1 MPKQWWDRK
10 RVAVYT
16 GAILLMQLV
25 LLAIGMGRAD
35 IAMTDFR
42 IFWAGARLALQGQ
55 AAAVYDPQAL
65 FAAMQLATS
74 GALQPNPVFRWFYPP
89 SFLCLVM
96 PLGALPLMVAYAL
109 WTAAGVA
116 AVVVVLRRM
125 LPQGGFLLPLL
136 AFFPFFHTVVVGQN
150 ALLTAACACC
160 GMLLM
165 ERRSWLA
172 ACCFAA
178 LSVKPHLFIVLPL
191 LLACAGKWR
200 LLLQTL
206 AVAAAIN
213 LLALAMLGPDL
224 LPGFLH
230 NLAAARQLAESGD
243 LPATRM
249 PTVFAMLRMAG
260 VGPGLALLQHGAV
273 GVLAIGIAS
282 VVWRKNDALG
292 LKAAAFMF
300 ATLMVSPHMFEYDLT
315 WFGMAL
321 AWLASHCLRRGWP
334 RGLPTAMALAWICPL
349 LGEIFSLLLHVQLMP
364 LVVFAMLLVT
374 LGLHNGGRQAGFQR
388 APDQQAQVGRADA
401 NSRNRKGAAVRTRTG
416 DRPARSRAARTAPP
430 PA

>member
-1 MPKQWWDRK
+1 MPKPWWDRK

-25 LLAIGMGRAD
+25 VLAIGMGRSD

-65 FAAMQLATS
+65 FAAMQVATP
-74 GALQPNPVFRWFYPP
+74 GVLQPNPVFRWFYPP

-96 PLGALPLMVAYAL
+96 PLGALPLMAAYAA
-109 WTAAGVA
+109 WTAGGVA
-116 AVVVVLRRM
+116 AVVAVLRRM

-150 ALLTAACACC
+150 ALLTAAGACC
-160 GMLLM
+160 GLLLM
-165 ERRSWLA
+165 ERRPWLA

-178 LSVKPHLFIVLPL
+178 LSVKPHLFVVLPL
-191 LLACAGKWR
+191 LLASTGQWR
-200 LLLQTL
+200 LLLQTVCVAL
-206 AVAAAIN
+206 AAN
-213 LLALAMLGPDL
+213 LLALAALGPDL
-224 LPGFLH
+224 LPDFLH

-260 VGPGLALLQHGAV
+260 VGTGLALLLHGAAAV
-273 GVLAIGIAS
+273 SAIGIAAEL
-282 VVWRKNDALG
+282 WRKSDALAV
-292 LKAAAFMF
+292 KAAAFML
-300 ATLMVSPHMFEYDLT
+300 ATLMVSPHLFEYDLT

-321 AWLASHCLRRGWP
+321 AWQVSHCQRYGWP
-334 RGLPTAMALAWICPL
+334 RGVPGALALAWLCPL
-349 LGEIFSLLLHVQLMP
+349 LGEILSQLLHIQLMP
-364 LVVFAMLLVT
+364 LVIVALLLLT
-374 LGLHNGGRQAGFQR
+374 RSLHGGVKLAGFQR
-388 APDQQAQVGRADA
+388 ASHEQAQQ
-401 NSRNRKGAAVRTRTG
+401 RKQGERR
-416 DRPARSRAARTAPP
+416 
-430 PA
+430 